1 MKKLT
6 RWRREFDVKIGL
18 QHRQG
23 RAKLKKKSNNYNKV
37 SNSGLNKW
45 IDKYI
50 KEGLLSAFV
59 KGHKVTIV
67 LPERLNFN
75 NDLESTALHFN
86 AIRKLTENKIVP
98 HKVYK
103 LGMVNF
109 DYLKSISTSAS
120 LVLTAELSKWDD
132 AIRNRLTP
140 SIANWDPEILVS
152 FRDLGFFDLFRTK
165 PVDFDRFKNEST
177 QNRHIVKYIK
187 GRCGDDQKTRI
198 LKAGITEIIGDEINK
213 WRFLHSGLSEAIV
226 NVSHHAYPKEQGY
239 SEGDKNWYLT
249 ASFDNSNKELK
260 VVFYDQGI
268 GIPKSLPA
276 SKFREK
282 VFEFLSTIPIA
293 ERMRDENLLKA
304 AVQLDRTSTDEPDRG
319 KGLQD
324 LLEFTRQ
331 RRDGSLSILSL
342 KGLFEL
348 EIKDG
353 SESVRTSRF
362 YNPVSGTLIIW
373 TVIV

>member
-23 RAKLKKKSNNYNKV
+23 KTRLNKKSNNYNKV
-37 SNSGLNKW
+37 SGSGLNKW

-50 KEGLLSAFV
+50 SDGLLSAFV

-86 AIRKLTENKIVP
+86 AIRKLTQNKIVP

-132 AIRNRLTP
+132 AIRNRLRP
-140 SIANWDPEILVS
+140 SIANWDPEILIS
-152 FRDLGFFDLFRTK
+152 FRDLGFFELFRTK
-165 PVDFDRFKNEST
+165 PVNFDKLKNETT

-198 LKAGITEIIGDEINK
+198 LKTSITDIIGDEINK
-213 WRFLHSGLSEAIV
+213 WMFLHSGLSEAIV

-249 ASFDNSNKELK
+249 ASFDNSNNELK

-276 SKFREK
+276 SKFKEK
-282 VFEFLSTIPIA
+282 LLEYLSTFPIL
-293 ERMRDENLLKA
+293 ERKRDETLLKA

-362 YNPVSGTLIIW
+362 DNPVSGTLIIW